1 MKKIAIAA
9 VVSLTIVS
17 SAWAAQKNVPTHQNM
32 MDAQAL
38 TEAGPGAKP
47 FSALNEHEQAAIVHQ
62 FMNNGQSAVHQQE
75 AKKHLQMMQAG

>member
-17 SAWAAQKNVPTHQNM
+17 SVWAAQTVPTHQNM